1 MRLNECLSIEGNC
14 VVFVP
19 YKEHHV
25 LRYNDW
31 MQSTELQQ
39 LTASE
44 PLTLQQEYEMQ
55 KSWHLDE
62 NKCTFILL
70 LKEKWDDPECNEIDC
85 MCGDVNLYFIDPD
98 DSGVKT
104 AEVEIMIAGATK
116 LKVRRFIAKIG
127 LQNQPSLALF
137 KKLGFKQE
145 SVSEVFQEVTLQLE
159 VTEEVQHS
167 LNLQTNHMKYRDY
180 KTKR

>member
-1 MRLNECLSIEGNC
+1 
-14 VVFVP
+14 
-19 YKEHHV
+19 
-25 LRYNDW
+25 

-104 AEVEIMIAGATK
+104 AEVEIMIAEPSCRRKGIGREALVLMIQYGATK